1 MPDGNELSHVIRNM
15 LKSSDLPFLDFMEL
29 ALYYPGLGY
38 YCRGENRVGKEGDYV
53 TGPTLSPVF
62 AATLSGLVREFVGR
76 MGEEMS
82 TVVDIGCGD
91 GRLIHTLCTSVEGP
105 SAEADASVRF
115 YGVDRSLD
123 RVAFSHP
130 NLRFAPSI
138 DAVPRDGTHL
148 IFSNELFDAFPFARL
163 VQRSEHLHELWV
175 TEGDGGLDWSEREAP
190 APYEDYFAERGIE
203 LRDGQFAD
211 ISLEWSAYY
220 ADLCRFVKKGM
231 IVTFDYGYP
240 EKQLFDPRAR
250 RFGTAA
256 SYTQHRVTRDLLATP
271 GERDLTAHV
280 NFSDLIRSGE
290 REGFTTLFFGR
301 QARFLLALGATDH
314 PLLKPLEESAVPVVT
329 TIEEA
334 VQLQQRREEARRLV
348 LPDGIGDEIRV
359 LVQSRG
365 LDVNHWSFQRELFG
379 R

>member
-1 MPDGNELSHVIRNM
+1 MPDGNELSVIIRNM
-15 LKSSDLPFLDFMEL
+15 LKSGDLPFLDFMEL

-38 YCRGENRVGKEGDYV
+38 YSRGENRVGKEGDYV
-53 TGPTLSPVF
+53 TGPTLSPLF

-76 MGEEMS
+76 MGEEVS
-82 TVVDIGCGD
+82 TVVDVGCGD
-91 GRLIHTLCTSVEGP
+91 GRLIHTLCVDSGP
-105 SAEADASVRF
+105 RADSRVRF

-130 NLRFAPSI
+130 NLHFVRSI
-138 DAVPRDGTHL
+138 EAVPQDGAHVV
-148 IFSNELFDAFPFARL
+148 FSNELFDAFPFARL
-163 VQRSEHLHELWV
+163 VQRGEHLHELWV
-175 TEGDGGLDWSEREAP
+175 TEREGELDWSEREAP

-211 ISLEWSAYY
+211 VSREWEAYSS
-220 ADLCRFVKKGM
+220 DLCRFVKKGM
-231 IVTFDYGYP
+231 IVTFDYGFP
-240 EKQLFDPRAR
+240 EKQLFDARAR

-256 SYTQHRVTRDLLATP
+256 SYAQHRVTRDLLATP

-280 NFSDLIRSGE
+280 NFTDLIRAGE
-290 REGFTTLFFGR
+290 REGWTTLFFGR
-301 QARFLLALGATDH
+301 QARFLLALGATEH
-314 PLLKPLEESAVPVVT
+314 PLLQPLEESAVPVVT
-329 TIEEA
+329 TVEEA

-348 LPDGIGDEIRV
+348 LPDGIGEEIRV

-365 LDVNHWSFQRELFG
+365 LDVNNWSFQRELFG